1 MASQGLRDQLGG
13 GFYRYSV
20 DPGWQIPHFEKML
33 YDNALLASLYL
44 KAANVFNRN
53 DYELIGREALNFML
67 DEMKDVDAFIASMSA
82 IDDKDIEGGYY
93 LWTEEEL
100 KKLKEVET
108 TLSEQTIPN
117 LMQQAGL
124 SLLKLADGSSVEVKP
139 FYSARIPASKSDEAF
154 DWLRDNGH
162 GDLIKNQVSL
172 EFGMKQDN
180 EAKSIIEELKAK
192 GLPVKQKTS
201 VHPSS
206 LRGFVREQIQDLGK
220 DVPAELFGTYVANKT
235 KITTKE

>member
-1 MASQGLRDQLGG
+1 MDLEAESIVSIDTGMSSDIAN
-13 GFYRYSV
+13 SCN
-20 DPGWQIPHFEKML
+20 K
-33 YDNALLASLYL
+33 LLETQKKILTT
-44 KAANVFNRN
+44 
-53 DYELIGREALNFML
+53 
-67 DEMKDVDAFIASMSA
+67 
-82 IDDKDIEGGYY
+82 EG
-93 LWTEEEL
+93 EL

-117 LMQQAGL
+117 LMQQAGI
-124 SLLKLADGSSVEVKP
+124 SMLKLADGSSVEVKP

-154 DWLRDNGH
+154 NWLRENGH

-180 EAKSIIEELKAK
+180 EAKSIVEELKAK

-201 VHPSS
+201 VHPSR

>member
-1 MASQGLRDQLGG
+1 MDLEAESIVKIDTGMSEDITN
-13 GFYRYSV
+13 SCN
-20 DPGWQIPHFEKML
+20 K
-33 YDNALLASLYL
+33 LLETQ
-44 KAANVFNRN
+44 KK
-53 DYELIGREALNFML
+53 IEA
-67 DEMKDVDAFIASMSA
+67 
-82 IDDKDIEGGYY
+82 
-93 LWTEEEL
+93 TEEEL
-100 KKLKEVET
+100 KKLKDVET

-139 FYSARIPASKSDEAF
+139 FYSARIPASRSDEAF
-154 DWLRDNGH
+154 NWLRENGH

-192 GLPVKQKTS
+192 GLPVKQKTT

>member
-1 MASQGLRDQLGG
+1 
-13 GFYRYSV
+13 
-20 DPGWQIPHFEKML
+20 ML
-33 YDNALLASLYL
+33 YQIGLILILVVFALIVGKKL
-44 KAANVFNRN
+44 KKTNNSDEKLVF
-53 DYELIGREALNFML
+53 E
-67 DEMKDVDAFIASMSA
+67 
-82 IDDKDIEGGYY
+82 DDM
-93 LWTEEEL
+93 TEEEL

-154 DWLRDNGH
+154 NWLRENGH

-180 EAKSIIEELKAK
+180 EAKSIVEELKSK
-192 GLPVKQKTS
+192 GLPVKQKTT

-220 DVPAELFGTYVANKT
+220 DVPADLFGTYVANKT

>member
-1 MASQGLRDQLGG
+1 MDLEAESIVKIDVAMSLDITD
-13 GFYRYSV
+13 SC
-20 DPGWQIPHFEKML
+20 KK
-33 YDNALLASLYL
+33 LLETQ
-44 KAANVFNRN
+44 KK
-53 DYELIGREALNFML
+53 IEA
-67 DEMKDVDAFIASMSA
+67 
-82 IDDKDIEGGYY
+82 
-93 LWTEEEL
+93 TEEEL
-100 KKLKEVET
+100 KKLKDVET

-117 LMQQAGL
+117 LMQKAGVEL
-124 SLLKLADGSSVEVKP
+124 IKLEGGVSVEVKP
-139 FYSARIPASKSDEAF
+139 FYSARIPASKSEEAF
-154 DWLRDNGH
+154 QWLRDNGH

-192 GLPVKQKTS
+192 GLPVKQKTT

-220 DVPAELFGTYVANKT
+220 DVPADLFGTYVANKT

>member
-1 MASQGLRDQLGG
+1 MDLEAESIVSIDTGMSQDIAN
-13 GFYRYSV
+13 SCN
-20 DPGWQIPHFEKML
+20 K
-33 YDNALLASLYL
+33 LLETQKKILTA
-44 KAANVFNRN
+44 
-53 DYELIGREALNFML
+53 
-67 DEMKDVDAFIASMSA
+67 
-82 IDDKDIEGGYY
+82 
-93 LWTEEEL
+93 EEEL
-100 KKLKEVET
+100 KKLKDVET

-117 LMQQAGL
+117 LMQQAGVSMIKL
-124 SLLKLADGSSVEVKP
+124 SDGSSVEVKP

-154 DWLRDNGH
+154 DWLRNNGH

-180 EAKSIIEELKAK
+180 EAKLIIEELKAK

>member
-1 MASQGLRDQLGG
+1 MDLEAESIVKIDLAMSMNITD
-13 GFYRYSV
+13 SC
-20 DPGWQIPHFEKML
+20 KK
-33 YDNALLASLYL
+33 LLETQ
-44 KAANVFNRN
+44 K
-53 DYELIGREALNFML
+53 
-67 DEMKDVDAFIASMSA
+67 KIATA
-82 IDDKDIEGGYY
+82 
-93 LWTEEEL
+93 EEEL
-100 KKLKEVET
+100 KKLKDVET

-117 LMQQAGL
+117 LMQQAGVEL
-124 SLLKLADGSSVEVKP
+124 IKLEGGVSVEVKP
-139 FYSARIPASKSDEAF
+139 FYSARIPASKSEEAF
-154 DWLRDNGH
+154 AWLRDNGH

-192 GLPVKQKTS
+192 GLPVKQKTT

-220 DVPAELFGTYVANKT
+220 NVPAELFGTYVANKT

>member
-1 MASQGLRDQLGG
+1 MDLEAESIV
-13 GFYRYSV
+13 SV
-20 DPGWQIPHFEKML
+20 DTG
-33 YDNALLASLYL
+33 
-44 KAANVFNRN
+44 
-53 DYELIGREALNFML
+53 
-67 DEMKDVDAFIASMSA
+67 MS
-82 IDDKDIEGGYY
+82 KDIADSCNKLLETQKKI
-93 LWTEEEL
+93 LTAEEQL

-154 DWLRDNGH
+154 NWLRENGH

-192 GLPVKQKTS
+192 GLPVKQKTT

>member
-1 MASQGLRDQLGG
+1 MDLEAESIVRIDVAM
-13 GFYRYSV
+13 SS
-20 DPGWQIPHFEKML
+20 DITNSCNK
-33 YDNALLASLYL
+33 LLETQ
-44 KAANVFNRN
+44 KK
-53 DYELIGREALNFML
+53 IEA
-67 DEMKDVDAFIASMSA
+67 
-82 IDDKDIEGGYY
+82 
-93 LWTEEEL
+93 TEEEL
-100 KKLKEVET
+100 KKLKDVET

-117 LMQQAGL
+117 LMQKAGVEL
-124 SLLKLADGSSVEVKP
+124 IKLEGGISVEVKP
-139 FYSARIPASKSDEAF
+139 FYSARIPASKSEEAF
-154 DWLRDNGH
+154 QWLRDNGH

-180 EAKSIIEELKAK
+180 EAKSIVEELKSK
-192 GLPVKQKTS
+192 GLPVKQKTT

>member
-1 MASQGLRDQLGG
+1 MDLEAESIVRIDLAMSTNITD
-13 GFYRYSV
+13 SC
-20 DPGWQIPHFEKML
+20 KK
-33 YDNALLASLYL
+33 LLETQ
-44 KAANVFNRN
+44 KK
-53 DYELIGREALNFML
+53 IEA
-67 DEMKDVDAFIASMSA
+67 
-82 IDDKDIEGGYY
+82 
-93 LWTEEEL
+93 TEEEL
-100 KKLKEVET
+100 RKLKDVET

-117 LMQQAGL
+117 LMQQAGVEL
-124 SLLKLADGSSVEVKP
+124 IKLEGGISVEVKP
-139 FYSARIPASKSDEAF
+139 FYSARIPASKSEEAF
-154 DWLRDNGH
+154 QWLRDNGH

-180 EAKSIIEELKAK
+180 VAKSIVEELKSK
-192 GLPVKQKTS
+192 GLPVKQKTT

>member
-1 MASQGLRDQLGG
+1 MDLEAESIITIDTGMSTDIAE
-13 GFYRYSV
+13 SCN
-20 DPGWQIPHFEKML
+20 K
-33 YDNALLASLYL
+33 LLETQKKILT
-44 KAANVFNRN
+44 
-53 DYELIGREALNFML
+53 
-67 DEMKDVDAFIASMSA
+67 
-82 IDDKDIEGGYY
+82 
-93 LWTEEEL
+93 TEEEL
-100 KKLKEVET
+100 KKLKDVET

-124 SLLKLADGSSVEVKP
+124 SLLKLADGTGVEVKP
-139 FYSARIPASKSDEAF
+139 FYSARIPASKSEEAF
-154 DWLRDNGH
+154 NWLRENGH

-192 GLPVKQKTS
+192 GLPVKQKTT

>member
-1 MASQGLRDQLGG
+1 MDLEAESIIRIDLAMSTNITD
-13 GFYRYSV
+13 SC
-20 DPGWQIPHFEKML
+20 KK
-33 YDNALLASLYL
+33 LLETQ
-44 KAANVFNRN
+44 KK
-53 DYELIGREALNFML
+53 IEA
-67 DEMKDVDAFIASMSA
+67 
-82 IDDKDIEGGYY
+82 
-93 LWTEEEL
+93 TEEEL
-100 KKLKEVET
+100 KKLKDVET

-117 LMQQAGL
+117 LMQQAGI
-124 SLLKLADGSSVEVKP
+124 SMLKLADGSSVEVKP
-139 FYSARIPASKSDEAF
+139 FYSARIPASKSEEAF
-154 DWLRDNGH
+154 EWLRENGH

-180 EAKSIIEELKAK
+180 EAKSIVEELKSK
-192 GLPVKQKTS
+192 GLPVKQKTT